1 MKILDY
7 PARPGAQSSGS
18 AMMVMLAM
26 LAIVGLLV
34 VANTRTVNWVRAE
47 VRLIDQRE
55 SARMGTSVTNQAL
68 ASTAQTKPATTP

>member
-1 MKILDY
+1 M
-7 PARPGAQSSGS
+7 PESSGS

-55 SARMGTSVTNQAL
+55 SAGWAPAL
-68 ASTAQTKPATTP
+68 PTKR